1 MSITYLN
8 ILPDQIPPTSGSWD
22 DLSEWGISVATTYN
36 VARNEWIHWSEEAAE
51 QCLISHL
58 RAQDLVVTYNYNGFD
73 KMILSAFGKVD
84 RIPAFSLMDR
94 IQEDVGVRLRLQN
107 VGRANGLEAIRIG
120 IPDFLRANPDRDQ
133 RIGYNVN
140 KINVMNALVQR
151 AIMNGTLWYYGTGED
166 RSPRRFNTMKWKD
179 ILNGS
184 RMTF

>member
-1 MSITYLN
+1 
-8 ILPDQIPPTSGSWD
+8 
-22 DLSEWGISVATTYN
+22 
-36 VARNEWIHWSEEAAE
+36 
-51 QCLISHL
+51 
-58 RAQDLVVTYNYNGFD
+58 
-73 KMILSAFGKVD
+73 
-84 RIPAFSLMDR
+84 MDR
-94 IQEDVGVRLRLQN
+94 IQEDIGVRLRLQN

-151 AIMNGTLWYYGTGED
+151 AISNGTLWYYGVGED
-166 RSPRRFNTMKWKD
+166 RSPRRFNTMRWKD